1 MLPIASLLAQAA
13 PAAGST
19 PAADPFGMLMPILF
33 MFAIMYFLILRP
45 QQKKQ
50 KELARQI
57 GALKTGDKVILVGG
71 EHGVITNVK
80 ETTFTIRIA
89 ENTKVEYEKSSVA
102 TVAKSEPEPA
112 PAASV
117 K

>member
-1 MLPIASLLAQAA
+1 MLPIVPLIAQAA
-13 PAAGST
+13 PAAGTTGSAG
-19 PAADPFGMLMPILF
+19 PLDMLMPILF

-50 KELARQI
+50 KDLARQI
-57 GALKTGDKVILVGG
+57 GGAKTGDKVILVGG

-80 ETTFTIRIA
+80 DTSFIIRIA
-89 ENTKVEYEKSSVA
+89 ENTKVEYEKSAVA
-102 TVAKSEPEPA
+102 TVAKTDAE
-112 PAASV
+112 PAAST